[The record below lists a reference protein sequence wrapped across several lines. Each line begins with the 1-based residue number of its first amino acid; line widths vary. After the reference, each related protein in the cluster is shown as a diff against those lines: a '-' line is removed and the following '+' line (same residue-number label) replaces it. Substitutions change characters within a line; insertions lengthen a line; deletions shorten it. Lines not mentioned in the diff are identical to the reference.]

1 MADYRRDLI
10 KKLNAH
16 GCTFV
21 KNAKGSHELWQS
33 PISMK
38 RFVVQQNLKSRISA
52 NNILKQAGIEG
63 EDFR

>member
-10 KKLNAH
+10 QKLRAH
-16 GCTFV
+16 GCAFV
-21 KNAKGSHELWQS
+21 KNAKGSHELWES
-33 PISMK
+33 PISGK
-38 RFVVQQNLKSRISA
+38 RFVLQRDLKSRISA

>member
-10 KKLNAH
+10 KKLEAH
-16 GCTFV
+16 GCSFV
-21 KNAKGSHELWQS
+21 KNAKGSHQLWES
-33 PISMK
+33 PISMT
-38 RFVVQQNLKSRISA
+38 RFVVQKDLRSRIAA